1 MYSRQDP
8 PDPVSWRPDVLFYLG
23 VALITASTLILQVV
37 QTRILSV
44 VAWYYLAFFVI
55 SMAMFGLTVG
65 AVWVYL
71 KRDRFTEQTLAADL
85 VAYSVLYS
93 VAASGALLVQLILPP
108 MVAATVTSLVTWT
121 VLAVS
126 LAAPFF
132 CSGVVVSLALTRSP
146 YPVGRV
152 YGVDLAGAAFGCLAA
167 LALISL
173 TDGPSVVLW
182 AAAMGAA
189 ASYAF
194 ARSAGGTGPVGS
206 PALGWIVKRR
216 GLILGATCLAALANG
231 LTDRGLVPH
240 YVKGHF
246 EGGPPLFLK
255 WNSFSRVV
263 MSDTYV
269 DVPQMWGPSP
279 TFSGAEWRIAQRHL
293 NIDGE
298 AGTVA
303 YGLGGD
309 IAKAGF
315 LKYDVTN
322 FAHYLP
328 GHRSGAIIGVGGGR
342 DMIAARLF
350 GVTDVTGLEI
360 NPTFV
365 RLLRDDPRFR
375 DFVGIGATDG
385 MTFVVDEA
393 RSWFTRTDRR
403 FDIIQM
409 SLIDT
414 WAATGAGAF
423 TLSENSL
430 YTVEAWAIFMRHLTP
445 HGVFTVSRW
454 YEPDRPFETGR
465 MVSLAMATLFALG
478 VPEPRRHLLV
488 ATGERI
494 ATLILSPRPLSDAD
508 LRTLDAVAERL
519 EFDLL
524 AAPHVEPGV
533 PSLAAI
539 LASADLPALVRTTSA
554 FELDETPATDERPFF
569 FNQLPLRDPIRTIR
583 LALLGR
589 HGPVIEGNLRATL
602 TLVVLFLISLGLVA
616 ATIVWPLRTA
626 LADVGRG
633 LVVWGTLYFVLIG
646 VGFMSLEIGLLQR
659 MSVFLGHPT
668 YALSIVLF
676 SLILATGA
684 GSLVSDRLPLDRAT
698 ALVAWPVLTAAYFFA
713 VLVFLPVITARYAG
727 EPLLLRA
734 AIAVMIIGPGGVLL
748 GWGFPTGM
756 RLIARVDRTP
766 TPWFWGINGAAGVLA
781 SSLAVACSIAFG
793 ISTTI
798 GIGAACYLLLAP
810 IAIAMRR
817 SAQ

>member
-1 MYSRQDP
+1 MP
-8 PDPVSWRPDVLFYLG
+8 FYLG

-71 KRDRFTEQTLAADL
+71 KRDRFTPDTLAGDL
-85 VAYSVLYS
+85 VSYSLLYS
-93 VAASGALLVQLILPP
+93 VAASVALLVQLCLPP
-108 MVAATVTSLVTWT
+108 LVAATVTSLVTWIA
-121 VLAVS
+121 LSVS

-152 YGVDLAGAAFGCLAA
+152 YGVDLAGAAAGCLAA
-167 LALISL
+167 LALIGV

-194 ARSAGGTGPVGS
+194 ARWARDTQPLRPLPS
-206 PALGWIVKRR
+206 GWLIERR
-216 GLILGATCLAALANG
+216 RLILAVTCLAALGNG
-231 LTDRGLVPH
+231 LTDRGLVPQ

-246 EGGPPLFLK
+246 EGGPPLFRK

-269 DVPQMWGPSP
+269 DVPQMWGPSS
-279 TFSGAEWRIAQRHL
+279 TFSGADWRLAQRHL

-303 YGLGGD
+303 YGLAGD
-309 IAKAGF
+309 LVKAGF

-328 GHRSGAIIGVGGGR
+328 GHQSGAIIGVGGGR

-365 RLLRDDPRFR
+365 RLLRDDPRYA
-375 DFVGIGATDG
+375 DFVGIGAMGG
-385 MTFVVDEA
+385 MTFVVDDA
-393 RSWFTRTDRR
+393 RSWFARTERR

-430 YTVEAWAIFMRHLTP
+430 YTVEAWEIFMRHLTP
-445 HGVFTVSRW
+445 GGVFTVSRW
-454 YEPDRPFETGR
+454 YERDRPFETGR
-465 MVSLAMATLFALG
+465 MISLAMATLFALG
-478 VPEPRRHLLV
+478 VPEPRQHLIV
-488 ATGERI
+488 ATSERI
-494 ATLILSPRPLSDAD
+494 ATLILSLRPLPDAD
-508 LRTLDAVAERL
+508 LRRLDEVAARL
-519 EFDLL
+519 KFELL
-524 AAPHVEPGV
+524 AAPHVEPRV
-533 PSLAAI
+533 PSLGAI
-539 LASADLPALVRTTSA
+539 LASPDLAGLIRTTSG

-569 FNQLPLRDPIRTIR
+569 FNQLPLRDPGRMIR
-583 LALLGR
+583 LSLLGR
-589 HGPVIEGNLRATL
+589 QGPVIEGNLRATL
-602 TLVVLFLISLGLVA
+602 TLLVLFLISLVLVV

-633 LVVWGTLYFVLIG
+633 LVVYGTLYFVLIG

-676 SLILATGA
+676 SLILSTGA
-684 GSLVSDRLPLDRAT
+684 GSLLSDRLPLDRGL
-698 ALVAWPVLTAAYFFA
+698 ALAAWPLLTATYLFA
-713 VLVFLPVITARYAG
+713 TLVFLPAITARYAG
-727 EPLLLRA
+727 EPLLVRA
-734 AIAVMIIGPGGVLL
+734 AMAVSIIGPGGMLL

-756 RLIARVDRTP
+756 RLVTRVDRTP
-766 TPWFWGINGAAGVLA
+766 APWFWGINGAAGVLA

-798 GIGAACYLLLAP
+798 GIGAVCYLLLTPVAL
-810 IAIAMRR
+810 AMRR
-817 SAQ
+817 SAERLVERRS